1 MRADGTSTCI
11 QCVLSCG
18 ENVDSASV
26 QETERHL
33 NLHRQMDHWIDPN
46 VVELIK
52 RLKRE
57 LQLREDRR
65 RRDDSA

>member
-11 QCVLSCG
+11 QCVLSG
-18 ENVDSASV
+18 GGNVESASV
-26 QETERHL
+26 QESERHL
-33 NLHRQMDHWIDPN
+33 NAHGRMDHWIDPN

-65 RRDDSA
+65 RQDDLA